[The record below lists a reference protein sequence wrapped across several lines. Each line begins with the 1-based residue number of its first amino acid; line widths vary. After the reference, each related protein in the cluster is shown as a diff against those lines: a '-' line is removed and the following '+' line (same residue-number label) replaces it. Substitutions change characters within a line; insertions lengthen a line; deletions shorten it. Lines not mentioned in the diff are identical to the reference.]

1 MRRML
6 IFYDISDDRVRNDMV
21 KLLKRCGFY
30 RLQKSVFLGM
40 TSDRGYK
47 SIELFVKG
55 MKGKEEC
62 RNDSVIVMYLDDR
75 ILRTMCD
82 LMCDEEGGFR
92 EMLDFFCG
100 KKVVKLI

>member
-1 MRRML
+1 ML
-6 IFYDISDDRVRNDMV
+6 IFYDISEDRVRNDVV

-30 RLQKSVFLGM
+30 RLQKSVFVGM
-40 TSDRGYK
+40 TNDRGYK

-55 MKGKEEC
+55 MKAKEEC
-62 RNDSVIVMYLDDR
+62 RHDSVIVVYLDDR

-82 LMCDEEGGFR
+82 LMRDENDGFR